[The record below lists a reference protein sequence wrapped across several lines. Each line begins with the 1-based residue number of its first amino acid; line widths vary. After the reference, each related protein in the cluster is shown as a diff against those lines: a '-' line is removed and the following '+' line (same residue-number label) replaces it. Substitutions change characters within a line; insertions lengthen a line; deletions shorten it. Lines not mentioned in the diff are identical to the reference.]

1 VSAAARRSR
10 SLNWRTVVWRALA
23 AALCLALAAGAW
35 RVVRPAAVKRIARD
49 SLGWSH
55 RGALVWEA
63 LRARYP
69 VEVHDFAPLGS
80 WHPNAVYSY
89 DDPSRGVAGV
99 VWSLHESV
107 GVWGSD
113 PAAVAV
119 ADCDLNVRGFV
130 VSESATWLNAAD
142 YDRDGRFETI
152 VWHHDSDAEDH
163 EQSRIA
169 VVRLCGGTSE
179 LLAVCAY
186 TSPSPSRWLSPVW
199 EPDPNL
205 PGAQQ
210 VRVSFMRRAGRTV
223 TADPPVAF
231 MAFTARGGVM
241 QLVENQDPDGVR
253 GWSPPEGKPI
263 VFPSR
268 QHVGE
273 LARALWPKPG
283 PHGSMDGRWTGDD
296 RRLTLEIDGGV
307 VRWIERNAAGETL
320 VRQYA
325 ANTASGQFRLERPWD
340 TESLAFHG
348 ADESVRRAILEH
360 PPPPSYLIVTRRSGA
375 VPPRD
380 GRLHLRAVL
389 GRWPAER
396 DRRDPPAPPSAS
408 SGEKA
413 SEALSAEMSLE
424 LHTLRR
430 ER

>member
-1 VSAAARRSR
+1 MSAAARRSR
-10 SLNWRTVVWRALA
+10 SLNWRPALRRALA
-23 AALCLALAAGAW
+23 AALCLALAAGTW

-49 SLGWSH
+49 SLGWRL

-69 VEVHDFAPLGS
+69 AEVHDFAPLGS

-89 DDPSRGVAGV
+89 DDPFRGLAGV
-99 VWSLHESV
+99 VWSLHESA

-113 PAAVAV
+113 PSAVAV
-119 ADCDLNVRGFV
+119 ADRDLNVRGFV
-130 VSESATWLNAAD
+130 VSDAVQWFVAAD
-142 YDRDGRFETI
+142 HDRDGRFEMI
-152 VWHHDSDAEDH
+152 VWHHDSDAEDR

-169 VVRLCGGTSE
+169 VVRLRGGTSE

-186 TSPSPSRWLSPVW
+186 HSSGPARPWLSPVW

-210 VRVSFMRRAGRTV
+210 LRLSFIRRTGGAIS
-223 TADPPVAF
+223 ADPAGV

-241 QLVENQDPDGVR
+241 QLTENQDPDGVR

-263 VFPSR
+263 AFPSR

-273 LARALWPKPG
+273 LALALWPKPG
-283 PHGSMDGRWTGDD
+283 PHGSVDGRWTGDD

-320 VRQYA
+320 VRQYS
-325 ANTASGQFRLERPWD
+325 ANTASGQFRVERPWD
-340 TESLAFHG
+340 AESLVFYG
-348 ADESVRRAILEH
+348 TDESVRRAILEH

-375 VPPRD
+375 APPRD

-389 GRWPAER
+389 GRWPAEL
-396 DRRDPPAPPSAS
+396 DRRGPPAPPSAS
-408 SGEKA
+408 SGERA
-413 SEALSAEMSLE
+413 SEASSAEMSLE
-424 LHTLRR
+424 FHTLRR